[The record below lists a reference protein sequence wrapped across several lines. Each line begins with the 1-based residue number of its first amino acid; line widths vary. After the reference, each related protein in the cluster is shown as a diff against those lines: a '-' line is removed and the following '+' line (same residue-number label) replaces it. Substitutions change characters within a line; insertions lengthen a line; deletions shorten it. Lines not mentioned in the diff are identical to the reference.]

1 MNIKRLEQIITK
13 PTVDHDVLKICQ
25 SELTPVKEEIEKS
38 KDNTIKQVLKDYM
51 IIHSMTIM
59 EDYFRD
65 QAASLIDNHK
75 LPVDK
80 LLKRKEISIP
90 FKQIGII
97 KKSEITEG
105 KIIASS
111 FNFQDFSETNRIF
124 SDLLNIKFLEEVK
137 RYASTHFMENN
148 QQGIDL
154 EKLLIKK
161 WDYFFSCLDRRHE
174 IIHSRK
180 EHFRVSD
187 EQIKEFY
194 QMFQVFMVNCYRVLN
209 MAEYWITSKDFV
221 KKQLGTGH
229 NEIKLGGKPIDWR
242 DFFPFLEDEFP
253 RS

>member
-1 MNIKRLEQIITK
+1 MNIERIEQIITK

-25 SELTPVKEEIEKS
+25 AELTPVYEEINKNS
-38 KDNTIKQVLKDYM
+38 DATIKQVLKDYI
-51 IIHSMTIM
+51 IIHSITIM

-90 FKQIGII
+90 FKQIAII
-97 KKSEITEG
+97 KKSEVTEG
-105 KIIASS
+105 KIIAAS
-111 FNFQDFSETNRIF
+111 FNFQDFSETNRVF
-124 SDLLNIKFLEEVK
+124 SDLLDIKFLEELQ
-137 RYASTHFMENN
+137 RNIRTHFMENK
-148 QQGIDL
+148 QEHIKL
-154 EKLLIKK
+154 ENLLIKK
-161 WDYFFSCLDRRHE
+161 WDYFFNCLDMRHE

-194 QMFQVFMVNCYRVLN
+194 QMFQVFMINCYRVLN
-209 MAEYWITSKDFV
+209 MTEYWITSKDFV

-229 NEIKLGGKPIDWR
+229 PELKLGEKKIDWR
-242 DFFPFLEDEFP
+242 DFFPFLEEEFP
-253 RS
+253 R